1 MVMMI
6 ANRMIYQMKQSAK
19 QSGFTLQELVI
30 SLAIMGII
38 ATGAVSNYKVEQKT
52 SLVEQASA
60 DVDGLTQAYNQFYTK
75 TGAPPHQLMSWLQ
88 KAIMLV
94 ARRAHGVL
102 GMSEQ
107 KQRMVMRFRLIRLTA
122 HMLNTLVISMPAQVF
137 LALQW
142 KLRLPYLP

>member
-75 TGAPPHQLMSWLQ
+75 N
-88 KAIMLV
+88 
-94 ARRAHGVL
+94 RRAPTSINELVTEGYYV
-102 GMSEQ
+102 GSTESPWGSRYVGTE
-107 KQRMVMRFRLIRLTA
+107 RMVMRFRLIRLTA

-137 LALQW
+137 LALQ
-142 KLRLPYLP
+142 